1 MSIIHLLL
9 LYSRDGKYQI
19 SALLLFFSHN
29 PSAHSF
35 LQGLNPASEAF
46 WTHSSR
52 QPLSTNTDKICIPV
66 LPPLR
71 PTCIIFVF
79 DILSLLLLGYL
90 LSWLY
95 QNCIYYLL
103 QVLELCLI
111 LISEHKLRRFIYSRH
126 TRCSEY
132 TWDKCTVLRKKSW
145 RRKWQPTPVLL
156 PRESR
161 GQSPGGL
168 LSMGSHGVGH
178 DWSDLACMHALEKEI
193 ATPSS
198 ILAWSIPGTEELVG
212 CHLWG
217 CTESDTTEET

>member
-35 LQGLNPASEAF
+35 LQGLNLASEAF

-103 QVLELCLI
+103 QVLELCLV
-111 LISEHKLRRFIYSRH
+111 LISEHQLQRFIYSRH
-126 TRCSEY
+126 IRCSEY
-132 TWDKCTVLRKKSW
+132 TREKCMVLRKTSW

-161 GQSPGGL
+161 GQRS
-168 LSMGSHGVGH
+168 
-178 DWSDLACMHALEKEI
+178 
-193 ATPSS
+193 
-198 ILAWSIPGTEELVG
+198 LVG
-212 CHLWG
+212 CCPWG
-217 CTESDTTEET
+217 RTESDMTEAT